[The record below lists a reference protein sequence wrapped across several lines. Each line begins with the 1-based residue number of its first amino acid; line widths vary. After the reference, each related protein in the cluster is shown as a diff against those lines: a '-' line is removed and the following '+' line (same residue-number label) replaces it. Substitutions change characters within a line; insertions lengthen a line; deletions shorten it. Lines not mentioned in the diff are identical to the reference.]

1 MIENVVL
8 KTVNN
13 MENKLIIAVPVNN
26 EEMDKNSW
34 LKEALNVNLKNAL
47 VGPIISVNSIQEANL
62 RIQKLTN
69 TFTHNGVKPQF
80 LMSVPGQLFQI
91 LLPLD
96 HLIIMIVFIP
106 QKNGSLD
113 IRVKINKLTVADYD
127 TEDMA
132 IEDN

>member
-1 MIENVVL
+1 
-8 KTVNN
+8 
-13 MENKLIIAVPVNN
+13 MENRLIIAVPVNN

-47 VGPIISVNSIQEANL
+47 VGPIISVNNIQEANL

>member
-1 MIENVVL
+1 
-8 KTVNN
+8 
-13 MENKLIIAVPVNN
+13 MENKLIISVPVNN

-47 VGPIISVNSIQEANL
+47 VGPIISVNNIQEANL

>member
-1 MIENVVL
+1 
-8 KTVNN
+8 

-47 VGPIISVNSIQEANL
+47 VGPIISVNHIQEANL

-69 TFTHNGVKPQF
+69 IFTHNGVKPQF

>member
-1 MIENVVL
+1 
-8 KTVNN
+8 

-47 VGPIISVNSIQEANL
+47 VGPIISVNNIQEANL

>member
-1 MIENVVL
+1 
-8 KTVNN
+8 

-26 EEMDKNSW
+26 EEMNKNSW

-47 VGPIISVNSIQEANL
+47 VGPIISVNNIQEANL

>member
-1 MIENVVL
+1 
-8 KTVNN
+8 